1 MAANIY
7 DLIAQNKGMTM
18 TPWGPMSPDVSYKQ
32 YTPEEASATFDQ
44 IRQLPEFQAQ
54 QAGVDELSNEL
65 DRLKKL
71 PQVSGDTWVKPLLAL
86 ADSETGSKLSQG
98 YDENDL
104 SQKRNEM
111 IMKYQD
117 SLLNRKKQQADTLMS
132 GLGKFKSG
140 TTTTKDTG
148 ISPSE
153 QAKLD
158 FQKAKQQQDYELELQ
173 KLAAQKAKK
182 AKPELTAGEKKL
194 EEAAAA
200 RVDKMDAGALQD
212 NINLA
217 KKLEDYA
224 NKLETGKMKTGTAN
238 IGGLLLSS
246 TGFGDINEIEQA
258 VIDASSRQLKER
270 YGGNPTNVEG
280 EKSERTKFN
289 KKFDSAENA
298 AGLRSMA
305 QTLRDQANY
314 GTQAKENMLNTGYAT
329 IQRFGAKPIR
339 TGTPQPT
346 SAPEQ
351 KKPMSFE
358 EWKAAK
364 AKGGK

>member
-1 MAANIY
+1 MASIY
-7 DLIAQNKGMTM
+7 DLIAQNKGMVAS
-18 TPWGPMSPDVSYKQ
+18 PWGLMSPDVSYKQ
-32 YTPEEASATFDQ
+32 YTPEEANKTFEQ
-44 IRQLPEFQAQ
+44 IRQLPEYQAQ
-54 QAGVDELSNEL
+54 QTSVDELSNEL

-98 YDENDL
+98 YDENDA
-104 SQKRNEM
+104 SQKRGEM
-111 IMKYQD
+111 ILKYQD
-117 SLLNRKKQQADTLMS
+117 ALLNRKKQQADTLMS

-148 ISPSE
+148 ISPAE

-158 FQKAKQQQDYELELQ
+158 FQKAKAQQDYELELQ
-173 KLAAQKAKK
+173 KIAASKAKGK

-212 NINLA
+212 NIALA

-224 NKLETGKMKTGTAN
+224 DKLESGKMKTGTAN

-289 KKFDSAENA
+289 KKFKSSDNA

-339 TGTPQPT
+339 TGSPEPVST
-346 SAPEQ
+346 SPQ